1 LNSSKNA
8 HNFSRAEKTPR
19 NLSTR
24 DTFLA
29 LQHACLALAD
39 CASYL
44 LDHRGFSYILLGHL
58 QSDAIERWFGW
69 LRQLSSADYYI
80 SVRQVTESDRKI
92 RALSLLKFSNISL
105 SEIDDAIQLDE

>member
-1 LNSSKNA
+1 M
-8 HNFSRAEKTPR
+8 
-19 NLSTR
+19 
-24 DTFLA
+24 
-29 LQHACLALAD
+29 
-39 CASYL
+39 SYL

-58 QSDAIERWFGW
+58 QSDAIERRFGW

-92 RALSLLKFSNISL
+92 RALSLLKFSIISL